1 MNPKLFY
8 PLVWAKSKL
17 KIDCSLR
24 GRHTT
29 WSWRICTLATFQ
41 GALIEIC
48 TPAAGSSEVIS
59 LWKQRDVCQ
68 LVRNMADGC
77 LTGVWTRGCRK
88 WTDWRVPFIQTSP
101 IHYSSLAKHG
111 QPGQSFECTQTFLSA
126 VQAESPRLD
135 RKCCRFYFMFYG
147 TFANRNKLCDIL
159 AAVVC
164 N

>member
-1 MNPKLFY
+1 MWPPFARFMNPKLFY
-8 PLVWAKSKL
+8 PLVWTKSKL

-101 IHYSSLAKHG
+101 IHYSSLVKHG
-111 QPGQSFECTQTFLSA
+111 QTWSNMVKHGQAWSARSFSFNA
-126 VQAESPRLD
+126 P
-135 RKCCRFYFMFYG
+135 K
-147 TFANRNKLCDIL
+147 
-159 AAVVC
+159 
-164 N
+164 

>member
-8 PLVWAKSKL
+8 PLVWTKSKL

-24 GRHTT
+24 GRHT
-29 WSWRICTLATFQ
+29 RICTLATFQ

-48 TPAAGSSEVIS
+48 TPAGSSEVIS

-101 IHYSSLAKHG
+101 IHYSSLVKHG
-111 QPGQSFECTQTFLSA
+111 QTWSNMVKHGQSVLMHPNDPLYNLRKKKRKAGQTNKSSLCFIFPSKLSVSRKQDFL
-126 VQAESPRLD
+126 PR
-135 RKCCRFYFMFYG
+135 
-147 TFANRNKLCDIL
+147 
-159 AAVVC
+159 
-164 N
+164 